1 VKLKKHLYNINLTT
15 TLSSPSRLYIFML
28 ALNHLFSVELGDW
41 YVKHVY
47 MSYLGGMLAVDQLLS
62 VSIIIIS

>member
-1 VKLKKHLYNINLTT
+1 
-15 TLSSPSRLYIFML
+15 ML